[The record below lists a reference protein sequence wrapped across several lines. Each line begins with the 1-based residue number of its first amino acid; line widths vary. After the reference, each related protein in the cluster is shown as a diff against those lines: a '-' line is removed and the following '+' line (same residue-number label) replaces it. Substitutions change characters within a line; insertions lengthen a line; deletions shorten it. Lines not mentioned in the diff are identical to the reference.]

1 MYYYLLLWYFHFF
14 LSHSGAFFIIIITSR
29 RRNNA
34 TGNPDMYG
42 GGGSSKIGRGAP
54 NRRSFPP
61 PPAPHRSSAP
71 GRRPSLGASSR
82 NAAKETASTAAVEE
96 TFSLTSGS
104 NPLAFSMIIRLAPDL
119 VEEIRRV
126 ESQGGTARMKFG
138 PNPHNTGGN
147 VTLYALL
154 VWFSAFDWLLHRI
167 ERWSVCLFFFV
178 GC

>member
-1 MYYYLLLWYFHFF
+1 
-14 LSHSGAFFIIIITSR
+14 
-29 RRNNA
+29 
-34 TGNPDMYG
+34 MYG
-42 GGGSSKIGRGAP
+42 GASSKLGRGGS

-61 PPAPHRSSAP
+61 PPAPQRSSAP
-71 GRRPSLGASSR
+71 GGRLSLGPSSR

-138 PNPHNTGGN
+138 PNPHSGN
-147 VTLYALL
+147 VTLCALL

-167 ERWSVCLFFFV
+167 EL
-178 GC
+178 